1 MNKTINAQ
9 CATYRDTQWLR
20 RAMLTLLATIFCV
33 ALTACGSTPIA
44 KTKYSKVETQI
55 ADAKEIKAS
64 EHAGGELYAA
74 QEKLKDAR
82 AAEEAGERDKA
93 VRLIEEASLHAQLAE
108 SRTLSARAQKSLD
121 GINAG
126 LSTLQD
132 EISRE

>member
-1 MNKTINAQ
+1 MKRTINEQ
-9 CATYRDTQWLR
+9 CAPYDSTQWLR
-20 RAMLTLLATIFCV
+20 RGPLVLMAGALCL
-33 ALTACGSTPIA
+33 ALTACGTAPIE

-64 EHAGGELYAA
+64 EFAGGELYAA

-82 AAEEAGERDKA
+82 AAEESGDRARA
-93 VRLIEEASLHAQLAE
+93 LRLIEEASLHAQLAE
-108 SRTLSARAQKSLD
+108 SRALSARAQESLD

-132 EISRE
+132 ELSR

>member
-1 MNKTINAQ
+1 MNKTINEQ
-9 CATYRDTQWLR
+9 CVPYDATQWLQ
-20 RAMLTLLATIFCV
+20 RALLVLALGTLCLT
-33 ALTACGSTPIA
+33 LTACGNTPIE
-44 KTKYSKVETQI
+44 KTRYSKVETQI

-64 EHAGGELYAA
+64 EHAGGELYSA

-82 AAEEAGERDKA
+82 AAEESGNRAQA
-93 VRLIEEASLHAQLAE
+93 LRLIDEASLHAQLAE

-132 EISRE
+132 EIAR

>member
-1 MNKTINAQ
+1 MNKTINDQ
-9 CATYRDTQWLR
+9 CALYDSTQWLR
-20 RAMLTLLATIFCV
+20 RALLVLTASALCLT
-33 ALTACGSTPIA
+33 LTACGSTPIE

-82 AAEEAGERDKA
+82 AAEESGDRAKA
-93 VRLIEEASLHAQLAE
+93 LRLIDEANLHAQLAE
-108 SRTLSARAQKSLD
+108 SRTLSARAQQSLD

-132 EISRE
+132 EISR